1 VVHAKAAGTEAP
13 GKTAVGEASTPDNTP
28 DKKNRTARDADER
41 GSRKVIAYYFHGTKR
56 CWTCKRIEALTADTI
71 KSNFSAELEE
81 GVLELSPV
89 NVDMKENKH
98 FISDFKLYTK
108 SVVIVEITGDR
119 QTRWKNLERV
129 WQLVHDEQAFID
141 YIYAEVKAYL
151 SGD

>member
-1 VVHAKAAGTEAP
+1 
-13 GKTAVGEASTPDNTP
+13 
-28 DKKNRTARDADER
+28 
-41 GSRKVIAYYFHGTKR
+41 
-56 CWTCKRIEALTADTI
+56 
-71 KSNFSAELEE
+71 
-81 GVLELSPV
+81 LELSPV
-89 NVDMKENKH
+89 NVDRKENKH

-108 SVVIVEITGDR
+108 SVVIVEIANDG